1 MVFYMDLDADA
12 VRAVMP
18 ATNAGAKDPLI
29 DEYLD
34 ERQLWLTRRLG
45 GTLPTEDKVIRGVLR
60 DLAAAAAIRK
70 LATNDEERRAAD
82 GLRNDAMERLLSYE
96 NYSHSPDSVKHS
108 TLVNVTPDSLWDAPY
123 VSERRW

>member
-1 MVFYMDLDADA
+1 MAFYMDLDAES

-29 DEYLD
+29 DDYLD
-34 ERQLWLTRRLG
+34 ERQLWLTRQLG
-45 GTLPTEDKVIRGVLR
+45 GTLPEADRVIRGVLR

-82 GLRNDAMERLLSYE
+82 GLRNDAMERLASYE
-96 NYSHSPDSVKHS
+96 DASDNLSNTNQS
-108 TLVNVTPDSLWDAPY
+108 TSIEIASSFANGLL
-123 VSERRW
+123 